1 MIDHRMI
8 VIVIVES
15 LLLIFAV
22 CDITF
27 VYFEFRIDT

>member
-22 CDITF
+22 CDII
-27 VYFEFRIDT
+27 YLCILN